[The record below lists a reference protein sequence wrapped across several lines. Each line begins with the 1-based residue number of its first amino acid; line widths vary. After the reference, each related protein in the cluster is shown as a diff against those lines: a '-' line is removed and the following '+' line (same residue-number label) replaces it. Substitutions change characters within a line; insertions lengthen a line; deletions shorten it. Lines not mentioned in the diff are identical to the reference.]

1 MEEVSLAGVQM
12 DSWCVCRHKITVKK
26 GDSIGQ
32 FLKGVRE
39 MLAPKYREL
48 RHGSVS
54 NMMYVKVRQPC
65 LPQLC
70 GSIGSC

>member
-1 MEEVSLAGVQM
+1 MCADGFL
-12 DSWCVCRHKITVKK
+12 VCARRHKITVKK

-54 NMMYVKVRQPC
+54 NMMYVKVR
-65 LPQLC
+65 
-70 GSIGSC
+70 